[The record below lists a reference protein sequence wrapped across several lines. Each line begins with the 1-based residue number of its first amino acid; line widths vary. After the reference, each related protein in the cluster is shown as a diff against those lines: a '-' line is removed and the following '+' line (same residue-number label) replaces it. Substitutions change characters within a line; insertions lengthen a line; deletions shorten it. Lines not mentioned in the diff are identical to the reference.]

1 MTKKITKAPEIK
13 DLYFVIENTNFTTLT
28 SEEAEKFFKDKV
40 YYTYWKDENYNNVYC
55 FDLTRNSA
63 LPLALF
69 LNTSEKDN
77 GEALSPLYILGFI
90 IILGLWIWWILGTW
104 KEAPKVAP
112 NSNFTEVIPV
122 GSQIVSSNE
131 SQSWIAEAKPLAE
144 PTITAV
150 ENETQTYNDPALIY
164 QEYTN
169 KLKGSALD
177 LELCMTTNE
186 RLNLKVADLQSD
198 FALAKEEL
206 KTEVL
211 KTMELETQAKELQT
225 NLLSDNQLY
234 LYLWQKVFELC
245 EDKPDSK
252 CKDLIYQF
260 YQLKK

>member
-1 MTKKITKAPEIK
+1 
-13 DLYFVIENTNFTTLT
+13 
-28 SEEAEKFFKDKV
+28 
-40 YYTYWKDENYNNVYC
+40 
-55 FDLTRNSA
+55 
-63 LPLALF
+63 
-69 LNTSEKDN
+69 
-77 GEALSPLYILGFI
+77 
-90 IILGLWIWWILGTW
+90 
-104 KEAPKVAP
+104 
-112 NSNFTEVIPV
+112 
-122 GSQIVSSNE
+122 
-131 SQSWIAEAKPLAE
+131 LAE

-234 LYLWQKVFELC
+234 LYL
-245 EDKPDSK
+245 
-252 CKDLIYQF
+252 
-260 YQLKK
+260 